1 MSISIGL
8 VVKILWDP
16 DVNLDG
22 DGGFSV
28 RQCGQH
34 YIFKPISVQALWT
47 IIQTLHMIAERLT
60 PKPHSLIERQLR
72 SSTGPSTA
80 AAIQVDNEDWAKEYE
95 RRISSS
101 QSCLNEWHE
110 MPDLIVRRPRSP
122 DRVDGGFLDREGM
135 LTFLCSYQRSNLE
148 RYDSVCI
155 LGKTQVILLGIAL
168 TLTNGSQLISYD
180 IFFSTSRNKHQIEFT
195 KCDENR

>member
-16 DVNLDG
+16 DVKLDG

-34 YIFKPISVQALWT
+34 NVFKPISVQALWT

-60 PKPHSLIERQLR
+60 PKPYSLIEKQLR
-72 SSTGPSTA
+72 SSTSAPA
-80 AAIQVDNEDWAKEYE
+80 AVANHADDDWVKEYE
-95 RRISSS
+95 NRISSS

-122 DRVDGGFLDREGM
+122 DRVDGGFLDQEGM
-135 LTFLCSYQRSNLE
+135 LTCLCSYRCSNLE
-148 RYDSVCI
+148 RY
-155 LGKTQVILLGIAL
+155 AP
-168 TLTNGSQLISYD
+168 
-180 IFFSTSRNKHQIEFT
+180 
-195 KCDENR
+195 